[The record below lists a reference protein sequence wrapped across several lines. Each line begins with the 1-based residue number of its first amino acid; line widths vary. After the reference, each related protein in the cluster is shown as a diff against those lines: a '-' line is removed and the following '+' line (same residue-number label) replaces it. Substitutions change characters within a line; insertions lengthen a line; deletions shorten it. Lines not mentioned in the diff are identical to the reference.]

1 MAQEL
6 KPCPFCGTD
15 SIDAIQ
21 YACHD
26 KTGRWSVDC
35 LRCGTEGPSTLA
47 GMATAAKLWNTRPSD
62 KLIARAIPIIE
73 TERQCLADSHSV
85 GGELRIDPDDEGDQQ
100 ARASIEAM
108 DAWLE
113 AARKAVAS

>member
-35 LRCGTEGPSTLA
+35 LQCGTEGPSTLE
-47 GMATAAKLWNTRPSD
+47 GMATAAKLWNARPGD

-73 TERQCLADSHSV
+73 TERQCLFDGHQV
-85 GGELRIDPDDEGDQQ
+85 GGVLKIDPNDEGDVT
-100 ARASIEAM
+100 AEEAIAEM
-108 DAWLE
+108 DAWL
-113 AARKAVAS
+113 ADARKAVA